1 MSIEQQ
7 IIDNLYNSIYLQEV
21 RCNQYI
27 TCVKQ
32 ANSVW
37 NKYPDEKKF
46 LDNLVEKYKNFYK
59 KKASELK
66 IKVLEMKEYNIK
78 SYFTYDSDFY
88 NNLYLTQI
96 QQIDK
101 YITDLESKTLDFIKK
116 NKLTFISKDID
127 ELFPLYLVSPTLL
140 GVEY

>member
-7 IIDNLYNSIYLQEV
+7 LIDNLYNAIYLQEI

-27 TCVKQ
+27 TSVKQ
-32 ANSVW
+32 VNSVW

-46 LDNLVEKYKNFYK
+46 LDILVEKYKNFYK
-59 KKASELK
+59 NKATELK
-66 IKVLEMKEYNIK
+66 TKVLEMKEYNIK

-88 NNLYLTQI
+88 NNLYSNQI

-101 YITDLESKTLDFIKK
+101 YVTDVESKTLEFIKK

>member
-7 IIDNLYNSIYLQEV
+7 IIDNLYNAIYLQEI

-27 TCVKQ
+27 IGVKQ
-32 ANSVW
+32 VNSVW

-46 LDNLVEKYKNFYK
+46 LDILVEKYKNFYK
-59 KKASELK
+59 NKASELK
-66 IKVLEMKEYNIK
+66 TKVLEMKEYNIK

-101 YITDLESKTLDFIKK
+101 YVTDLESKTLDFIKK
-116 NKLTFISKDID
+116 NKLTSISKDID

-140 GVEY
+140 GVDY

>member
-7 IIDNLYNSIYLQEV
+7 LIDNLYNAIYLQEI

-27 TCVKQ
+27 TTVKQ
-32 ANSVW
+32 VNSVW

-46 LDNLVEKYKNFYK
+46 LDFLVEKYKNFYK
-59 KKASELK
+59 NKATELK
-66 IKVLEMKEYNIK
+66 TKVLEMKEYNIK

-88 NNLYLTQI
+88 NNLYSNQI

-101 YITDLESKTLDFIKK
+101 YVTDIESKTLEFIKK

>member
-1 MSIEQQ
+1 
-7 IIDNLYNSIYLQEV
+7 
-21 RCNQYI
+21 
-27 TCVKQ
+27 
-32 ANSVW
+32 
-37 NKYPDEKKF
+37 
-46 LDNLVEKYKNFYK
+46 
-59 KKASELK
+59 
-66 IKVLEMKEYNIK
+66 MKEYNIK

-88 NNLYLTQI
+88 NNLYSNQI

-101 YITDLESKTLDFIKK
+101 YVTDIESKTLEFIKK